1 MCFLKRAALIV
12 TAAALLVSLPL
23 MNAAAD
29 AGEGGEGA
37 SNRQVHLFSE
47 QPVESSFDV
56 SGFRKVAESEKA
68 ELWLN
73 EQFGTLRIVALD
85 TGYVW
90 GALPLEDAEGLNKS
104 WNGYGN
110 SIAAIECFDDSA
122 SVKRLSFGK
131 DAQVNYE
138 ITPEGL
144 LCRADFGEAGIRFSV
159 LIKLEGER
167 INFSLVPGSLEEGL
181 NGSTYTIKSLSFL
194 PYLGASLNDN
204 IDGYLFIPDG
214 SGALIR
220 FQKARNYSSTYAAR
234 IYGGDM
240 GVASTASIT
249 AYYMKDEPQVY
260 MPVYGVVH
268 GARQNALFAVVESG
282 AEYASIIATPAQ
294 TNNPYNTV
302 TARFEYREKYVKNI
316 NRREGAG
323 ATVPQE
329 EKNPVSPSVSLYVL
343 TGGEAHY
350 DGMAVKYRSILEQS
364 GVLAKSGLQAETP
377 MRVEVLGA
385 DKKAGFFGKSEEV
398 FTTAAQAEEIA
409 DALSQSGVNRLEMVY
424 RCYAKNNEAG
434 ATPVARLGDD
444 EAFEKLYDTLHSL
457 GGTLYY
463 RLDPLT
469 ANEDQ
474 IILRTE
480 AANNL
485 SAMEITT
492 YTGEE
497 WSLYDHFYYYR
508 LSEAEQ
514 RVERARQQSVY
525 EGSFALDGISSLLY
539 SDFTSKHEHTRA
551 ENLASGKALAAE
563 LAQNGRIPMYRP
575 NEYLWQYV
583 NAAYDVPVNSGQ
595 YLYVTDT
602 VPFLEMVL
610 GGSAELFCEPLN
622 VGVYSRPYFLRLI
635 EYGVFPSFAVTACDS
650 YDLFQTAQEWY
661 YSTSFTDWQ
670 PQMLEAYSYLSGAL
684 NQIGSR
690 TIVRHEC
697 LEEGLI
703 CVTYD
708 NGAQVYVNYTQTQK
722 TCGGVTVQPNDYAV
736 LPGN

>member
-1 MCFLKRAALIV
+1 VYSLKRAALAV
-12 TAAALLVSLPL
+12 TAAALLFALPL

-29 AGEGGEGA
+29 AGEGSEGA
-37 SNRQVHLFSE
+37 SNRQVHLFSQE
-47 QPVESSFDV
+47 PVTSSFDV
-56 SGFRKVAESEKA
+56 AGFRKVAESAEA

-73 EQFGTLRIVALD
+73 EQYGTLRIVALD

-110 SIAAIECFDDSA
+110 SIAAIECFDESA
-122 SVKRLSFGK
+122 SVSRLSFGK

-138 ITPEGL
+138 ETPEGL
-144 LCRADFGEAGIRFSV
+144 LCRADFGEVGIRFSV
-159 LIKLEGER
+159 LVKLDGDR
-167 INFSLVPGSLEEGL
+167 ISFSLVPGSLEEGL
-181 NGSTYTIKSLSFL
+181 NGSTYTIKSLTFL
-194 PYLGASLNDN
+194 PYLGASLNDSV
-204 IDGYLFIPDG
+204 DGYLFIPDG

-234 IYGGDM
+234 VYGSDM
-240 GVASTASIT
+240 GIASTASMT

-268 GARQNALFAVVESG
+268 GARQNALFGVVESG

-294 TNNPYNTV
+294 ANNPYNTV
-302 TARFEYREKYVKNI
+302 SARFEYREKYVKNI

-323 ATVPQE
+323 ATVAQE
-329 EKNPVSPSVSLYVL
+329 EKNPVTPSLSLYVL
-343 TGGEAHY
+343 TGDEAHY

-364 GVLAKSGLQAETP
+364 GTLTRSGSQGETS

-398 FTTAAQAEEIA
+398 FTTAEQAEEIA
-409 DALSQSGVNRLEMVY
+409 NALAESGVQRLEMVY
-424 RCYAKNNEAG
+424 RCYAQNNEAG
-434 ATPVARLGDD
+434 AKPVARLGEK
-444 EAFEKLYDTLHSL
+444 EAFEKLYDTLRSL

-474 IILRTE
+474 ITLRTE

-514 RVERARQQSVY
+514 RVERAREQSVY
-525 EGSFALDGISSLLY
+525 EGSFALDGISNLLY
-539 SDFTSKHEHTRA
+539 SDFTSKHVHTRA
-551 ENLASGKALAAE
+551 ENLATGSALASE
-563 LAQNGRIPMYRP
+563 LAGSGRIPMYRP
-575 NEYLWQYV
+575 NEYLWQYAS
-583 NAAYDVPVNSGQ
+583 AAYDVPVNSGQ

-635 EYGVFPSFAVTACDS
+635 EYGVYPSFAVTACDS
-650 YDLFQTAQEWY
+650 YNLFQTAQEWY
-661 YSTSFTDWQ
+661 YSTSFSDWQ
-670 PQMLEAYSYLSGAL
+670 PQMLEAYAYLSGAL
-684 NQIGSR
+684 NQIGNGA
-690 TIVRHEC
+690 IVRHEC
-697 LEEGLI
+697 MEEGLI
-703 CVTYD
+703 RVTYD
-708 NGAQVYVNYTQTQK
+708 NGARVYVNYTPTQK
-722 TCGGVTVQPNDYAV
+722 TCDGVTVLPNDYAV

>member
-12 TAAALLVSLPL
+12 TAAALLLSLPL

-29 AGEGGEGA
+29 AGEGSEGA
-37 SNRQVHLFSE
+37 SNRQVHLFSQE
-47 QPVESSFDV
+47 PVTSGFDV
-56 SGFRKVAESEKA
+56 SGFRKVAGSAKA

-73 EQFGTLRIVALD
+73 EQYGTLRIVALD

-110 SIAAIECFDDSA
+110 SIAAIECFDESA
-122 SVKRLSFGK
+122 SVTRLSFGK
-131 DAQVNYE
+131 DARVNYE
-138 ITPEGL
+138 ETPEGL
-144 LCRADFGEAGIRFSV
+144 LCQADFGEVGIRFSV
-159 LIKLEGER
+159 LVKLDGDR

-181 NGSTYTIKSLSFL
+181 NGSTYSIKSLTFL
-194 PYLGASLNDN
+194 PYLGASLNDS

-234 IYGGDM
+234 VYGSDM
-240 GVASTASIT
+240 GITSTASMT

-268 GARQNALFAVVESG
+268 GARQNALFGVVESG
-282 AEYASIIATPAQ
+282 AEYTSIIATPAQ
-294 TNNPYNTV
+294 ANNPYNAV
-302 TARFEYREKYVKNI
+302 SARFEYREKYVKNI

-323 ATVPQE
+323 ATIAQE
-329 EKNPVSPSVSLYVL
+329 EKNPVTPSLSLYVL
-343 TGGEAHY
+343 TGDEAHY

-364 GVLAKSGLQAETP
+364 GTLTRSGSQGETP
-377 MRVEVLGA
+377 LRVEVLGA
-385 DKKAGFFGKSEEV
+385 DKKVEFFGMSEKV
-398 FTTAAQAEEIA
+398 FTTAEQAGEIA
-409 DALSQSGVNRLEMVY
+409 KAIAESGVQRLDMVY
-424 RCYAKNNEAG
+424 RCYAQNNEAG
-434 ATPVARLGDD
+434 AKPVARLGDK
-444 EAFEKLYDTLHSL
+444 EAFQKLHDTLLAL

-463 RLDPLT
+463 RLDPLK

-474 IILRTE
+474 ITLRTE

-508 LSEAEQ
+508 LSEAEK
-514 RVERARQQSVY
+514 RVERAREQNVY
-525 EGSFALDGISSLLY
+525 DGSFALDGISHLLY
-539 SDFTSKHEHTRA
+539 SDFTSKHVHTRA
-551 ENLASGKALAAE
+551 ENLASGAALTAE
-563 LAQNGRIPMYRP
+563 LAESGRIPMYQP
-575 NEYLWQYV
+575 NEYLWQY
-583 NAAYDVPVNSGQ
+583 ASSAYDMPVNSGQ

-610 GGSAELFCEPLN
+610 GGSAELFCEPMN

-650 YDLFQTAQEWY
+650 YDLFQTAQEGY
-661 YSTSFTDWQ
+661 YSTAFADWQ
-670 PQMLEAYSYLSGAL
+670 PQMLEAYGYLSGAL

-697 LEEGLI
+697 VEEGLI
-703 CVTYD
+703 RVTYD
-708 NGAQVYVNYTQTQK
+708 NGARVYVNYTPTQK
-722 TCGGVTVQPNDYAV
+722 TCDGVTVQPNDYAV
-736 LPGN
+736 QPGN